1 MEKYTNYRD
10 KGTGISPFI
19 PVNPTR
25 HGKLYKILQWIV
37 FIVKCLLLLPV
48 LLCLLGVSFNGSM
61 IYLLMKLLF
70 GYSVDVTVQGKRKR
84 AINKRV
90 DYPHRGLLYLCNY
103 TSALDA
109 IVCYIISQDTNVLYL
124 VVKDNE
130 VYGMRLYNF
139 LNYSLGQ
146 VELVACGEKINN
158 WQEVCNDYTCF
169 LFAEGTTSNGKSV
182 LPFEID
188 VSHLQSFIAGEDETV
203 ATASTTNA
211 RVKNKFSEVIQWV
224 QIRHIPSSLTT
235 PLPIT
240 KPSFLSLLL
249 YISSPQTKVKL
260 VPSSETGGKSQDLV
274 ANGRTLLNGGRTP
287 VARTLGAA
295 QKAAFLAEW
304 RGARA

>member
-25 HGKLYKILQWIV
+25 HGKFYRTLQWIGFV
-37 FIVKCLLLLPV
+37 VKCILLLPV
-48 LLCLLGVSFNGSM
+48 LICLLGVQFNGSM

-84 AINKRV
+84 AINKKV

-103 TSALDA
+103 TSGLDA

-124 VVKDNE
+124 VVRDNK
-130 VYGMRLYNF
+130 VYGMRLYDF

-146 VELVACGEKINN
+146 IELTKCGEKINN
-158 WQEVCNDYTCF
+158 WQEICNDYTCF
-169 LFAEGTTSNGKSV
+169 MFAEGTTSNGKSV

-188 VSHLQSFIAGEDETV
+188 VTHLQRFITGEDEV
-203 ATASTTNA
+203 DAAA
-211 RVKNKFSEVIQWV
+211 KFGEVIQWV

-240 KPSFLSLLL
+240 KPSFLALLL

-260 VPSSETGGKSQDLV
+260 VPSSETGGKSKDLV
-274 ANGRTLLNGGRTP
+274 ANGRSVLNSGRTP